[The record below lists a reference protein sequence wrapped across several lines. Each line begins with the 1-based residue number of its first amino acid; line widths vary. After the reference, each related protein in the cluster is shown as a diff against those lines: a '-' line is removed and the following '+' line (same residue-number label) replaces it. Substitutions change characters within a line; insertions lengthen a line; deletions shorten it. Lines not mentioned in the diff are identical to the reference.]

1 MSKWTITVRGQGPQ
15 SNNSLISIL
24 SIRIRTRRCC
34 LLRSTTSALSIRSRL
49 SLLPLETRLFQRTN
63 FRKHRVKSAKMLNLG
78 MCKDQ
83 RQESSVSALHPI
95 MHRIKA
101 KSILTRHQL
110 MPAITVLKRAR
121 IKAFKTSKFKA
132 MIVLEILQARGAT
145 LRTREV
151 AKESATFLLLVNR
164 A

>member
-1 MSKWTITVRGQGPQ
+1 MNVRGQDPQ
-15 SNNSLISIL
+15 SNNSLINIL
-24 SIRIRTRRCC
+24 SIRIRTRRCY
-34 LLRSTTSALSIRSRL
+34 LLKSTISALSIRSKL
-49 SLLPLETRLFQRTN
+49 SLLPSEIRLFQRTN
-63 FRKHRVKSAKMLNLG
+63 FRKHKVKSVKMLNLD
-78 MCKDQ
+78 MYKDQ

-95 MHRIKA
+95 MHQIKA
-101 KSILTRHQL
+101 KSILTRHQQ

-121 IKAFKTSKFKA
+121 IKAFKTSRSKA
-132 MIVLEILQARGAT
+132 MIGLEIPQARGAT